1 MKNNVN
7 NELKYL
13 ESSSLVRVATVRMHI
28 DELNVRVEQLRN
40 TFILMGGRWNDDGN
54 LMMPFYLP
62 DNQHEMLPVGD
73 WIKKRKTAASVGI
86 RHEIIE

>member
-7 NELKYL
+7 AELKYL
-13 ESSSLVRVATVRMHI
+13 ESSSLVRVATIRMHI
-28 DELNVRVEQLRN
+28 NDINLKVEQLRN
-40 TFILMGGRWNDDGN
+40 TFILMGGRWDDDGN

-62 DNQHEMLPVGD
+62 ENQQEMLPVSD